1 MTSLLILTREL
12 AKIARHSKR
21 EDLTPLRFQLSTT
34 WEEAIP
40 DERKTCIEKATKACE
55 VICSVI
61 APKDGEKLFKPIH
74 QLTANDLDEPTEDLI
89 ALMSAYRDAM
99 TKNVKIQ
106 ILSIY
111 AYRYTMKLLQK
122 FHEPYEKISLRQI
135 KRARSHARKRG
146 PGSNVPKVFSH
157 RVRLDTNKVDHFIDF
172 VNRPYFYQDVAFGT
186 RTLTLDGGGK
196 ITMPNAI
203 RTVTRSTMILQY
215 LQHCEE
221 ESFEPTSRLT
231 LCRILEVREASQQ
244 KSLYCPFYQT
254 KVTTMFLLIT
264 ESIKLLLCKS

>member
-1 MTSLLILTREL
+1 MGSGSSQEDVHTDEIPEVSDDVVADFYEGM

-21 EDLTPLRFQLSTT
+21 EDLMPLTFQMSRT

-40 DERKTCIEKATKACE
+40 DERKTCIEKETKACE

-61 APKDGEKLFKPIH
+61 APKDGEKLFQAIRQP
-74 QLTANDLDEPTEDLI
+74 TAKDLDEPTEDLI

-135 KRARSHARKRG
+135 KRARLHARKRG

-157 RVRLDTNKVDHFIDF
+157 
-172 VNRPYFYQDVAFGT
+172 
-186 RTLTLDGGGK
+186 
-196 ITMPNAI
+196 
-203 RTVTRSTMILQY
+203 
-215 LQHCEE
+215 
-221 ESFEPTSRLT
+221 
-231 LCRILEVREASQQ
+231 
-244 KSLYCPFYQT
+244 
-254 KVTTMFLLIT
+254 
-264 ESIKLLLCKS
+264 

>member
-1 MTSLLILTREL
+1 MEVVVRRKTYIQEIPEVSDNVVADFNEGM

-21 EDLTPLRFQLSTT
+21 EDLTPLTFQLSTT

-61 APKDGEKLFKPIH
+61 APKDGEKLFQAIRQP
-74 QLTANDLDEPTEDLI
+74 TANDLDEPTEDLI

-135 KRARSHARKRG
+135 KRARLHARKRG

-157 RVRLDTNKVDHFIDF
+157 RVRLDTSKVNHFIE
-172 VNRPYFYQDVAFGT
+172 FGT
-186 RTLTLDGGGK
+186 VLISTLAGRGK
-196 ITMPNAI
+196 ITMPNVI
-203 RTVTRSTMILQY
+203 RTATR
-215 LQHCEE
+215 
-221 ESFEPTSRLT
+221 
-231 LCRILEVREASQQ
+231 
-244 KSLYCPFYQT
+244 
-254 KVTTMFLLIT
+254 
-264 ESIKLLLCKS
+264 

>member
-1 MTSLLILTREL
+1 M

-21 EDLTPLRFQLSTT
+21 EDLTPLTFQLSTT

-61 APKDGEKLFKPIH
+61 APKDGEKLFQAIH
-74 QLTANDLDEPTEDLI
+74 QPTANDLDEPTEDLI

-135 KRARSHARKRG
+135 KRARLHARKRG

-157 RVRLDTNKVDHFIDF
+157 
-172 VNRPYFYQDVAFGT
+172 
-186 RTLTLDGGGK
+186 
-196 ITMPNAI
+196 
-203 RTVTRSTMILQY
+203 
-215 LQHCEE
+215 
-221 ESFEPTSRLT
+221 
-231 LCRILEVREASQQ
+231 
-244 KSLYCPFYQT
+244 
-254 KVTTMFLLIT
+254 
-264 ESIKLLLCKS
+264 